1 MIIDDKPYIP
11 DPGEIG
17 NTIYVTAQKRGKNG
31 NVKKIIAL
39 KAVGGTYTVEMIE
52 RLRLETDG
60 SCVTISIAAEP
71 ERAVVEN
78 EREFFKIVKKMMK

>member
-1 MIIDDKPYIP
+1 MIIDDRPYIP
-11 DPGEIG
+11 DPGELG

-39 KAVGGTYTVEMIE
+39 RTVGGIHTVEMIK
-52 RLRLETDG
+52 RLRLETDD

-71 ERAVVEN
+71 EREAVED
-78 EREFFKIVKKMMK
+78 EREFLKIVKKMMK